1 MIVVRQN
8 LVLQL
13 SKFIIHIL
21 KYKID
26 AIVLFLSASVT
37 ILLSIHQRMIFI
49 LTGKKKKNHGCRR
62 HTSYQVFNHKSQKFQ
77 LAFELSPCQ

>member
-49 LTGKKKKNHGCRR
+49 LTGKKKK
-62 HTSYQVFNHKSQKFQ
+62 TTAAAAIPPTKSLTINPKNF
-77 LAFELSPCQ
+77 S